1 MVTMRGASGGGG
13 GTNQEPQAPA
23 GQGGAPGSFHGM
35 IQLTRSK
42 KDIYI
47 VVGAG
52 GAAGFGF
59 IGISILIAA
68 GVSLETMK
76 QVDSQLTMR
85 NYEGFLK

>member
-1 MVTMRGASGGGG
+1 LFLAAVALIPSILINVFLDTSQGVGSSGG
-13 GTNQEPQAPA
+13 
-23 GQGGAPGSFHGM
+23 S
-35 IQLTRSK
+35 
-42 KDIYI
+42 
-47 VVGAG
+47 

-76 QVDSQLTMR
+76 QIDSQLTMR

>member
-1 MVTMRGASGGGG
+1 MFLDTS
-13 GTNQEPQAPA
+13 A
-23 GQGGAPGSFHGM
+23 GVGS
-35 IQLTRSK
+35 
-42 KDIYI
+42 
-47 VVGAG
+47 G

>member
-1 MVTMRGASGGGG
+1 MISNFLKVAFIDSTCLCISVLPSIFINVFLD
-13 GTNQEPQAPA
+13 TS
-23 GQGGAPGSFHGM
+23 PG
-35 IQLTRSK
+35 
-42 KDIYI
+42 
-47 VVGAG
+47 VGAT

-59 IGISILIAA
+59 VGISILIAS

>member
-1 MVTMRGASGGGG
+1 MTSSQRTGSQGRSAKQHARDAAEETVLILINVFLDTS
-13 GTNQEPQAPA
+13 A
-23 GQGGAPGSFHGM
+23 GVGS
-35 IQLTRSK
+35 
-42 KDIYI
+42 
-47 VVGAG
+47 G